1 MYYHDV
7 QGNPELG
14 TEMMREHVMARADP
28 ADQPFLL
35 SFLQT
40 QMFSVYCDNCY
51 DNCKQDGT
59 ETAPGEASGVGVSDT
74 VCAV

>member
-1 MYYHDV
+1 MWWAGILASLKMYYHDV

-40 QMFSVYCDNCY
+40 QMFSVYCSGLDTKN
-51 DNCKQDGT
+51 
-59 ETAPGEASGVGVSDT
+59 PGG
-74 VCAV
+74 